1 MKEEAI
7 NSLILVGS
15 LVAVVVVA
23 GLIFTA
29 SGKSL
34 VLEVDGLSGR
44 REDGYG
50 NFQEQ
55 HVDGGRFK
63 FYAE

>member
-7 NSLILVGS
+7 NSLIIVGS
-15 LVAVVVVA
+15 LLAVVVIS

-44 REDGYG
+44 REDGCG

>member
-1 MKEEAI
+1 MNEDAK
-7 NSLILVGS
+7 NSLIFVGS
-15 LVAVVVVA
+15 LIVVVVVT

-29 SGKSL
+29 TGKSL